1 MSDLNKRGR
10 KRDDSSSLQKSA
22 VAPAVIVS
30 LPQRKTYQTQL
41 HVVFLECLSEGRIRE
56 KRGK

>member
-22 VAPAVIVS
+22 VAPAVTVS